1 MNSIKAKL
9 ITLGALSII
18 SIIILGMTGIYIM
31 NSSRSNNQVL
41 SDINNINL
49 KQNENV
55 MQETSFLVDLD
66 LSHYKTIESNLATM
80 NEVVKDALRYS
91 SGQSFNSDL
100 KNISANI
107 EEAVGNT
114 AQLKEYLEKRGFSQG
129 TGMYASFFAQEEDL
143 LYYLD
148 YMAYEDAWVDGVW
161 GKADLATGETVK
173 IDGKTY
179 IKAVYSEALAT
190 ASKRNLLTIRMGG
203 YGIDYTGNVFI
214 TDLKFDNTSID
225 IGAMNQDSLANSYGD
240 GLSEIQ
246 IASLGG
252 KNCITYKGN
261 FVNVSGS
268 WEEAGIAIAIQGY
281 DNTAYS
287 TISFTMYFED
297 TQQHPN
303 MSIAACLDGKYDFST
318 GVEQLNAWFEEYG
331 KLVAAGSDIGT
342 YPDDCAALLDEM
354 IAKAPLYTLD
364 SYTSE
369 GILSVLQAKSSALK
383 EIVEYDKN
391 ILAIKEENNTIN
403 ASLSSSASSV
413 QMKIE
418 KMTEA
423 QNVTMNVLIYT
434 VFLVGVALVV
444 VLTLFVISSV
454 QKSINRFKGTLEQVS
469 DGEIMIKAQ
478 TDNKNEFD
486 TFGHSLNRMTDKFSE
501 VIGDVIS
508 CGAELNNSGA
518 ELEQMSRNCEMVSE
532 QLDISISGIAQGA
545 TSQAEDVETST
556 NEISHLG
563 DLMDNMDADIA
574 ELDETSVSMKQAS
587 DGAVEILS
595 ELSVSNRH
603 MTDSIHKIAGQIS
616 KTNDSVKE
624 IEEAVSLISSIAS
637 QTNLL
642 SLNASIEAARAGEA
656 GRGFAVVASEIQ
668 QLADQSNNSANTI
681 FQVISNLIN
690 DFKETLVI
698 MEEVEKATV
707 AQNEKLTQTQKQFD
721 IVNSGI
727 IQSRDKTAVIKDSIS
742 ECNAVRSSVSQ
753 IMMNL
758 SAISEENAA
767 STTETASAMQ
777 DLNNTISSLLQESQ
791 RLLQL
796 SARLEEG
803 IQFFKLN
810 QEA

>member
-66 LSHYKTIESNLATM
+66 LTHYQTIEANLAAM
-80 NEVVKDALRYS
+80 EEKVKDALRYS
-91 SGQSFNSDL
+91 GGQSFNSDL
-100 KNISANI
+100 KNISSNI
-107 EEAVGNT
+107 EAAVGNT
-114 AQLKEYLEKRGFSQG
+114 SQLKGYLEKRGFEEG
-129 TGMYASFFAQEEDL
+129 EGMYANFFSKEEDL
-143 LYYLD
+143 EYYLSTLD
-148 YMAYEDAWVDGVW
+148 YEDAWVDGAW
-161 GKADLATGETVK
+161 GKADLSTAETVK
-173 IDGKTY
+173 INGKTY
-179 IKAVYSEALAT
+179 LKAVYSEALPT
-190 ASKRNLLTIRMGG
+190 AAKRNLLTIRMGG
-203 YGIDYTGNVFI
+203 YGLDYIGNVYI
-214 TDLKFDNTSID
+214 TDLKFDNTALD
-225 IGAMNQDSLANSYGD
+225 IAAMNQDSLASSYGD
-240 GLSEIQ
+240 GLSELQ
-246 IASLGG
+246 IGSIDG
-252 KNCITYKGN
+252 KDCITYKGT

-268 WEEAGIAIAIQGY
+268 WEEAGIAIDIQGY

-287 TISFTMYFED
+287 TVSFTMYFED
-297 TQQHPN
+297 TQRPT
-303 MSIAACLDGKYDFST
+303 MSIAACLDGKYDFYT
-318 GVEQLNAWFEEYG
+318 GVEQVNAWFEEYS
-331 KLVAAGSDIGT
+331 KLVAAGSDIGS

-364 SYTSE
+364 TEAAE
-369 GILSVLQAKSSALK
+369 GILAALQTKSSALK
-383 EIVEYDKN
+383 EIAEYDTN
-391 ILAIKEENNTIN
+391 ILEIKAENNTIN
-403 ASLSSSASSV
+403 ESLSNSASSV
-413 QMKIE
+413 RSQIE
-418 KMTEA
+418 KLTET
-423 QNVTMNVLIYT
+423 QSVTMNVLIYT

-454 QKSINRFKGTLEQVS
+454 QKSINKFKGTLEHMS
-469 DGEIMIKAQ
+469 DGEIMVKAQ
-478 TDNKNEFD
+478 TNNKNEFD
-486 TFGHSLNRMTDKFSE
+486 TFGHSLNRMTDKLSV
-501 VIGDVIS
+501 VIGDVIA
-508 CGAELNNSGA
+508 CGSELNRTGA
-518 ELEQMSRNCEMVSE
+518 ELEQMSQNCEMVSE
-532 QLDISISGIAQGA
+532 QLDISISGIAKGA
-545 TSQAEDVETST
+545 TAQAEDVETST

-563 DLMDNMDADIA
+563 DLMDNMDADIV
-574 ELDETSVSMKQAS
+574 ELDETSISMKQAS

-595 ELSVSNRH
+595 ELSSSNSH

-624 IEEAVSLISSIAS
+624 IEEAVSLISSIAN

-668 QLADQSNNSANTI
+668 QLADQSNSSANTI
-681 FQVISNLIN
+681 FQVITNLIN
-690 DFKETLVI
+690 DFKETLAI
-698 MEEVEKATV
+698 MEEVEKATA
-707 AQNEKLTQTQKQFD
+707 AQNEKLIQTQKQFD

-727 IQSRDKTAVIKDSIS
+727 VQSRDKTAVIKNSIS

-791 RLLQL
+791 RLLKL

-803 IQFFKLN
+803 IQFFKLDG
-810 QEA
+810 EVE